1 MLLFVLLLYIFG
13 ILFAILEI
21 ENINLKLKNMKKT
34 RFRAYQLGEK
44 GSSFSYSVDEYFTLI
59 EGRYNEVNK
68 ANVLYE
74 MNCAG
79 ATRVSCLHI
88 TSWDEDHCKELEL
101 RNILNELSPLRIEYP
116 GYEPDSD
123 CGKAC
128 KKLIQNYCVRNNI
141 LAQAVTPDY
150 INSLDAGVTKQYT
163 DILYNPIDNHT
174 SHNDNSIVK
183 LFRQGRFT
191 LLSLGDCESKEIAQ
205 TIEKGSIASTE
216 VDVMILAHHGADN
229 GFTTEEFV
237 NNINP
242 KVAICSSNYD
252 NQFEHPRQ
260 EVRNIL
266 YNHKPIIPLYTTKTG
281 DVVITCNEDNI
292 VHVYNLI
299 SNNTKI
305 SSLKTFLPKL
315 KVPNNYD

>member
-1 MLLFVLLLYIFG
+1 
-13 ILFAILEI
+13 
-21 ENINLKLKNMKKT
+21 MKKT

-44 GSSFSYSVDEYFTLI
+44 GSSFSYSVDDHFTLI
-59 EGRYNEVNK
+59 EGRYNEVNR

-79 ATRVSCLHI
+79 ATQVSCLHI
-88 TSWDEDHCKELEL
+88 TSWDEDHCKEAEL
-101 RNILNELSPLRIEYP
+101 RNILRELRPLRIECP

-128 KKLIQNYCVRNNI
+128 KKMIQLYCNKGVFTSEDI
-141 LAQAVTPDY
+141 TPDF
-150 INSLDAGVTKQYT
+150 INGLTAGENNKYT
-163 DILYNPIDNHT
+163 DILYNPTKDYP
-174 SHNDNSIVK
+174 SHNDNSIVQ

-191 LLSLGDCESKEIAQ
+191 LLSLGDCESSEIAQ
-205 TIEKGSIASTE
+205 SIATCSIATKE
-216 VDVMILAHHGADN
+216 VDVMILAHHGANN
-229 GFTTEEFV
+229 GFTTEPFV
-237 NNINP
+237 NKINP

-260 EVRNIL
+260 EVRDIL
-266 YNHKPIIPLYTTKTG
+266 YNHMPTIPLYTTKTG
-281 DVVITCNEDNI
+281 DVVITCDEDNI

-305 SSLKTFLPKL
+305 SSYITFRPKL
-315 KVPNNYD
+315 TVPTE

>member
-1 MLLFVLLLYIFG
+1 
-13 ILFAILEI
+13 
-21 ENINLKLKNMKKT
+21 MKKT

-44 GSSFSYSVDEYFTLI
+44 GSSFSYSVDNHFTLI

-88 TSWDEDHCKELEL
+88 TSWDVDHCLEAEWRSILSEL
-101 RNILNELSPLRIEYP
+101 RPLRIEYP

-128 KKLIQNYCVRNNI
+128 KKMIQNYCVRNTVSSK
-141 LAQAVTPDY
+141 AVTPGY
-150 INSLDAGVTKQYT
+150 INGLTAGQNRQYN
-163 DILYNPIDNHT
+163 DILYNPTEGHT

-191 LLSLGDCESKEIAQ
+191 LLSLGDCENSEIAQ
-205 TIEKGSIASTE
+205 TIEGCSIASTE

-229 GFTTEEFV
+229 GFTTVEFV
-237 NNINP
+237 NKINP

-266 YNHKPIIPLYTTKTG
+266 YHHEPTIPLYTTKTG

-299 SNNTKI
+299 SNNTTI
-305 SSLKTFLPKL
+305 SSQMAFSPKL
-315 KVPNNYD
+315 IVSTNYD

>member
-1 MLLFVLLLYIFG
+1 
-13 ILFAILEI
+13 
-21 ENINLKLKNMKKT
+21 MKKT

-44 GSSFSYSVDEYFTLI
+44 GSSFSYSVDNHFTLI
-59 EGRYNEVNK
+59 EGRFNEVNK
-68 ANVLYE
+68 ANVLSE
-74 MNCAG
+74 MECAG

-88 TSWDEDHCKELEL
+88 TSWDEDHCKESEL
-101 RNILNELSPLRIEYP
+101 RDILNELKPLRIEYP

-128 KKLIQNYCVRNNI
+128 KKLIQNYCVRT
-141 LAQAVTPDY
+141 AVVSKTVTPDY
-150 INSLDAGVTKQYT
+150 INGLTTGQNRQYN
-163 DILYNPIDNHT
+163 DILYNPTEDHT

-191 LLSLGDCESKEIAQ
+191 LLSLGDCENSEIAKA
-205 TIEKGSIASTE
+205 IEGCSIASTE

-237 NNINP
+237 NKINP
-242 KVAICSSNYD
+242 RVAICSSNYD

-266 YNHKPIIPLYTTKTG
+266 YNHEPTIPLYTTKTG
-281 DVVITCNEDNI
+281 DVVITCNEDND

-299 SNNTKI
+299 SNSRRI
-305 SSLKTFLPKL
+305 SSEMTFRPKL
-315 KVPNNYD
+315 TVAPKYD

>member
-1 MLLFVLLLYIFG
+1 
-13 ILFAILEI
+13 
-21 ENINLKLKNMKKT
+21 MKKT

-44 GSSFSYSVDEYFTLI
+44 GSSFSYSVDNHFTLI
-59 EGRYNEVNK
+59 EGRFNEVNK

-74 MNCAG
+74 MKLAG

-88 TSWDEDHCKELEL
+88 TSWDEDHCKEAEL
-101 RNILNELSPLRIEYP
+101 RCILSELRPLRIEYP
-116 GYEPDSD
+116 GYEPDTD

-128 KKLIQNYCVRNNI
+128 KKLIQNYCVRNAAVSI
-141 LAQAVTPDY
+141 IVTPDY
-150 INSLDAGVTKQYT
+150 INGLTAGQNRQYNNVM
-163 DILYNPIDNHT
+163 YNPKEDHT
-174 SHNDNSIVK
+174 SHNDNSLVK

-191 LLSLGDCESKEIAQ
+191 LLSLGDCQSNEIAK
-205 TIEKGSIASTE
+205 TIEGCSIATTE

-237 NNINP
+237 NKINP

-266 YNHKPIIPLYTTKTG
+266 YNHEPTIPLYTTKTG
-281 DVVITCNEDNI
+281 DVVITCNEDNV

-305 SSLKTFLPKL
+305 SSQMTFSPKFTVAP
-315 KVPNNYD
+315 KYD

>member
-1 MLLFVLLLYIFG
+1 
-13 ILFAILEI
+13 
-21 ENINLKLKNMKKT
+21 MKKT

-44 GSSFSYSVDEYFTLI
+44 GSSFSYSVDDHFTLI

-68 ANVLYE
+68 ANILFE
-74 MNCAG
+74 MKCAG
-79 ATRVSCLHI
+79 ATRVGCLHI
-88 TSWDEDHCKELEL
+88 TSWDEDHCKETEL
-101 RNILNELSPLRIEYP
+101 RNILSELRPLRIEYP

-123 CGKAC
+123 CGKTC
-128 KKLIQNYCVRNNI
+128 QKLIQNYCDENCIFSKV
-141 LAQAVTPDY
+141 VTPDY
-150 INSLDAGVTKQYT
+150 INGLTAGEKNQYN
-163 DILYNPIDNHT
+163 DILYNPTESHC

-191 LLSLGDCESKEIAQ
+191 LLSLGDCENKEIAQ
-205 TIEKGSIASTE
+205 TIGKCSIASTE

-229 GFTTEEFV
+229 GFTSEEFV
-237 NNINP
+237 NKINP

-266 YNHKPIIPLYTTKTG
+266 YDHEPIIPLYTTKTG
-281 DVVITCNEDNI
+281 DVVISCDEDNV

-305 SSLKTFLPKL
+305 SSQITFSPKL
-315 KVPNNYD
+315 TVSSKYD

>member
-1 MLLFVLLLYIFG
+1 
-13 ILFAILEI
+13 
-21 ENINLKLKNMKKT
+21 MKKT

-44 GSSFSYSVDEYFTLI
+44 GSSFSFSVDEDFTLI

-68 ANVLYE
+68 ANVLFE
-74 MNCAG
+74 MKCAG

-88 TSWDEDHCKELEL
+88 TSWDEDHCKEEEL
-101 RNILNELSPLRIEYP
+101 RNILSELRPLRIEYP
-116 GYEPDSD
+116 GYEPDTD

-128 KKLIQNYCVRNNI
+128 KKLIENYCATNI
-141 LAQAVTPDY
+141 VSSNKVTPDY
-150 INSLDAGVTKQYT
+150 INNLAAGQNRQYI
-163 DILYNPIDNHT
+163 DILYNPTKNNT
-174 SHNDNSIVK
+174 SHNDNSIVQ
-183 LFRQGRFT
+183 LFRRGRFT
-191 LLSLGDCESKEIAQ
+191 VLSLGDCESKEIAQ
-205 TIEKGSIASTE
+205 SIATCSIASTE

-237 NNINP
+237 NKINP

-266 YNHKPIIPLYTTKTG
+266 FHHEPTIPLYTTKTG
-281 DVVITCNEDNI
+281 DVVITCNEDNV

-299 SNNTKI
+299 SNNTII
-305 SSLKTFLPKL
+305 SSQKTFRPKYTVDP
-315 KVPNNYD
+315 KYD

>member
-1 MLLFVLLLYIFG
+1 
-13 ILFAILEI
+13 
-21 ENINLKLKNMKKT
+21 MKKT

-44 GSSFSYSVDEYFTLI
+44 GSSFSYSVDNHFTLI

-68 ANVLYE
+68 ANVLSE
-74 MNCAG
+74 MKCADVS
-79 ATRVSCLHI
+79 RVSCLHI
-88 TSWDEDHCKELEL
+88 TSWDEDHCKVVEL
-101 RNILNELSPLRIEYP
+101 RNILSELRPLLIEYP

-128 KKLIQNYCVRNNI
+128 KKMIENYCFRNSI
-141 LAQAVTPDY
+141 SSKAVTPYY
-150 INSLDAGVTKQYT
+150 INGLIAGEKKQYN
-163 DILYNPIDNHT
+163 DILYNPTENYT

-191 LLSLGDCESKEIAQ
+191 LLSLGDCENNEIAKA
-205 TIEKGSIASTE
+205 IEGCSIASTE

-237 NNINP
+237 SKINP

-260 EVRNIL
+260 EIRNIL
-266 YNHKPIIPLYTTKTG
+266 YNNEPSIPLYTTKTG
-281 DVVITCNEDNI
+281 DVVITCNEDNN

-299 SNNTKI
+299 SNSTKI
-305 SSLKTFLPKL
+305 SSLKTFRPKL
-315 KVPNNYD
+315 TVSTKYD

>member
-1 MLLFVLLLYIFG
+1 
-13 ILFAILEI
+13 
-21 ENINLKLKNMKKT
+21 MKKT

-44 GSSFSYSVDEYFTLI
+44 GSSFSYSVDGHFTLI
-59 EGRYNEVNK
+59 EGRYNVVNK

-74 MNCAG
+74 MHCAG
-79 ATRVSCLHI
+79 TTQVSCLHI
-88 TSWDEDHCKELEL
+88 TSWDEDHCKVVEL
-101 RNILNELSPLRIEYP
+101 RNILSELRPLRIEYP

-123 CGKAC
+123 CGKTC
-128 KKLIQNYCVRNNI
+128 KKMIENYCVRNFI
-141 LAQAVTPDY
+141 SSKAVTPDY
-150 INSLDAGVTKQYT
+150 INSLIAGENKQYN
-163 DILYNPIDNHT
+163 DILYNPTENYT

-191 LLSLGDCESKEIAQ
+191 LLSLGDCESNEIAKA
-205 TIEKGSIASTE
+205 IERCSIASTE

-237 NNINP
+237 GKINP

-266 YNHKPIIPLYTTKTG
+266 YNNEPSIPLYTTKTG
-281 DVVITCNEDNI
+281 DVVITCNEDNN

-299 SNNTKI
+299 SNSTKI
-305 SSLKTFLPKL
+305 SSLMTFRPKL
-315 KVPNNYD
+315 TVSTKYD

>member
-1 MLLFVLLLYIFG
+1 
-13 ILFAILEI
+13 
-21 ENINLKLKNMKKT
+21 MKKT

-44 GSSFSYSVDEYFTLI
+44 GSSFSYSVDDHFTLI
-59 EGRYNEVNK
+59 EGRYNEVNRI
-68 ANVLYE
+68 NVLFE
-74 MNCAG
+74 MKKAG

-88 TSWDEDHCKELEL
+88 TSWDEDHCKESEL
-101 RNILNELSPLRIEYP
+101 RAILSELLPLRIEYP

-128 KKLIQNYCVRNNI
+128 KKMIQNYCNSNS
-141 LAQAVTPDY
+141 AQSNEVTPEY
-150 INSLDAGVTKQYT
+150 INNLDPGKESQYN
-163 DILYNPIDNHT
+163 DILYNPTENHAI
-174 SHNDNSIVK
+174 HNDNSVVQ
-183 LFRQGRFT
+183 LFRRGRFT
-191 LLSLGDCESKEIAQ
+191 LLSLGDCQSKEIAQ
-205 TIEKGSIASTE
+205 RIENGPIASTE

-229 GFTTEEFV
+229 GFTTEEFI
-237 NNINP
+237 NKINP

-266 YNHKPIIPLYTTKTG
+266 YNHQPSIPLYTTKTG
-281 DVVITCNEDNI
+281 DVVITCDEDNV

-305 SSLKTFLPKL
+305 SSHMTFSPKL
-315 KVPNNYD
+315 IVPHKYD

>member
-1 MLLFVLLLYIFG
+1 MKI
-13 ILFAILEI
+13 IL
-21 ENINLKLKNMKKT
+21 NIKKKMKKT

-44 GSSFSYSVDEYFTLI
+44 GSSFSYSVDEHFTLI

-74 MNCAG
+74 MDCAG

-88 TSWDEDHCKELEL
+88 TSWDEDHCKEAEL
-101 RNILNELSPLRIEYP
+101 RSILSELRPLLIEYP

-123 CGKAC
+123 SGKAC
-128 KKLIQNYCVRNNI
+128 KMMIQYYCFRNAI
-141 LAQAVTPDY
+141 SSKAITPDY
-150 INSLDAGVTKQYT
+150 INGLTAGKKGQYN
-163 DILYNPIDNHT
+163 DILYNPTGVHT

-191 LLSLGDCESKEIAQ
+191 LLSLGDCESSEIAQ
-205 TIEKGSIASTE
+205 TIEGCSIASTE

-229 GFTTEEFV
+229 GFTTEKFV
-237 NNINP
+237 NKINP
-242 KVAICSSNYD
+242 NVAICSSNYD

-266 YNHKPIIPLYTTKTG
+266 YNHEPTIPLYTTKTG
-281 DVVITCNEDNI
+281 DVVITCNEDNV

-305 SSLKTFLPKL
+305 SSLMTFSPKL
-315 KVPNNYD
+315 TVSPKYD

>member
-1 MLLFVLLLYIFG
+1 
-13 ILFAILEI
+13 
-21 ENINLKLKNMKKT
+21 MKKT

-44 GSSFSYSVDEYFTLI
+44 GSSFSYSVDNHFTLI
-59 EGRYNEVNK
+59 EGRFNEVNK

-74 MNCAG
+74 MKLAG

-88 TSWDEDHCKELEL
+88 TSWDEDHCKEAEL
-101 RNILNELSPLRIEYP
+101 RNILSELSPLRIEYP
-116 GYEPDSD
+116 GYEPDTD

-128 KKLIQNYCVRNNI
+128 KKLIQVYSDKNALPV
-141 LAQAVTPDY
+141 QAVTPDY
-150 INSLDAGVTKQYT
+150 INGLDAGETKQYT
-163 DILYNPIDNHT
+163 DILYNPTDNHA
-174 SHNDNSIVK
+174 SHNDNSLVK

-205 TIEKGSIASTE
+205 AIERGSIASTE

-237 NNINP
+237 NKINP

-260 EVRNIL
+260 EVRNIF
-266 YNHKPIIPLYTTKTG
+266 YNHEPTIPLYTTKTG
-281 DVVITCNEDNI
+281 DVVITCNEDNV

-305 SSLKTFLPKL
+305 SSNMTFSPKL
-315 KVPNNYD
+315 TVAHKYD

>member
-1 MLLFVLLLYIFG
+1 
-13 ILFAILEI
+13 
-21 ENINLKLKNMKKT
+21 MKKT

-44 GSSFSYSVDEYFTLI
+44 GSSFSYSVDDHFTLI

-68 ANVLYE
+68 ANVLFE
-74 MNCAG
+74 MKCAG
-79 ATRVSCLHI
+79 VTRVSCLHI
-88 TSWDEDHCKELEL
+88 TSWDEDHCKESEL
-101 RNILNELSPLRIEYP
+101 RDILNELMPLRIEYP
-116 GYEPDSD
+116 GYEPDTD

-128 KKLIQNYCVRNNI
+128 KKLIQNYIVKNTPSV
-141 LAQAVTPDY
+141 QAVTPDY
-150 INSLDAGVTKQYT
+150 INGLDAGKTKQYT
-163 DILYNPIDNHT
+163 DILYNPTENHT

-205 TIEKGSIASTE
+205 AIERGSIASTE

-237 NNINP
+237 NKINP
-242 KVAICSSNYD
+242 MVAICSSNYD

-266 YNHKPIIPLYTTKTG
+266 YNHEPSIPLYTTKTG
-281 DVVITCNEDNI
+281 DVVITCNEDND

-299 SNNTKI
+299 SNGTRI
-305 SSLKTFLPKL
+305 SSQMTFRPKL
-315 KVPNNYD
+315 IVDPKYDK

>member
-1 MLLFVLLLYIFG
+1 
-13 ILFAILEI
+13 
-21 ENINLKLKNMKKT
+21 MKKT

-44 GSSFSYSVDEYFTLI
+44 GSSFSYSVDDHFTLI

-74 MNCAG
+74 MQCAG
-79 ATRVSCLHI
+79 VTRVSCLHI
-88 TSWDEDHCKELEL
+88 TSWDEDHCKESEL
-101 RNILNELSPLRIEYP
+101 RDILKELMPLYIEYP

-128 KKLIQNYCVRNNI
+128 KKLIQNYCVRNMIKSKN
-141 LAQAVTPDY
+141 VTPNY
-150 INSLDAGVTKQYT
+150 INGLTAGQIRQYN
-163 DILYNPIDNHT
+163 DILYNPTENHT

-191 LLSLGDCESKEIAQ
+191 LLSLGDCESSEIAKA
-205 TIEKGSIASTE
+205 IEECSIASTE

-237 NNINP
+237 NKINP
-242 KVAICSSNYD
+242 RVAICSSNYD

-266 YNHKPIIPLYTTKTG
+266 YNHEPTIPLYTTKTG
-281 DVVITCNEDNI
+281 DVVIICNEDND
-292 VHVYNLI
+292 VHVCNLI
-299 SNNTKI
+299 SNSTRI
-305 SSLKTFLPKL
+305 SSQMNFRPKFT
-315 KVPNNYD
+315 VSNQYD

>member
-1 MLLFVLLLYIFG
+1 
-13 ILFAILEI
+13 
-21 ENINLKLKNMKKT
+21 MKKT

-44 GSSFSYSVDEYFTLI
+44 GSSFSYSVDNHFTLI
-59 EGRYNEVNK
+59 EGRFNEVNK
-68 ANVLYE
+68 ANVLSE
-74 MNCAG
+74 MECAG

-88 TSWDEDHCKELEL
+88 TSWDEDHCKESEL
-101 RNILNELSPLRIEYP
+101 RDILNELKPLRIEYP

-128 KKLIQNYCVRNNI
+128 KKLIQNYCVRT
-141 LAQAVTPDY
+141 AVVSKTVTPDY
-150 INSLDAGVTKQYT
+150 INGLTAGQNRQYN
-163 DILYNPIDNHT
+163 DILYNPTEDHT

-191 LLSLGDCESKEIAQ
+191 LLSLGDCENSEIAKA
-205 TIEKGSIASTE
+205 IEGCSIASTE

-237 NNINP
+237 NKINP
-242 KVAICSSNYD
+242 RVAICSSNYD

-266 YNHKPIIPLYTTKTG
+266 YNHEPTIPLYTTKTG
-281 DVVITCNEDNI
+281 DVVITCNEDND

-299 SNNTKI
+299 SNSRRI
-305 SSLKTFLPKL
+305 SSEMTFRPKL
-315 KVPNNYD
+315 TVAPKYD

>member
-1 MLLFVLLLYIFG
+1 
-13 ILFAILEI
+13 
-21 ENINLKLKNMKKT
+21 MKKT

-44 GSSFSYSVDEYFTLI
+44 GSSFSYSVDDHFTLI

-74 MNCAG
+74 MYCAG

-88 TSWDEDHCKELEL
+88 TSWDEDHCKEAELKSILTEL
-101 RNILNELSPLRIEYP
+101 RPLCIEYP

-128 KKLIQNYCVRNNI
+128 KKLIQNYCVRNTT
-141 LAQAVTPDY
+141 LVQAVTPNY
-150 INSLDAGVTKQYT
+150 INSLNPGVTMQYN
-163 DILYNPIDNHT
+163 DILYNPIDYHT

-266 YNHKPIIPLYTTKTG
+266 FNHEPTIPLYTTKTG
-281 DVVITCNEDNI
+281 DVVITCGEDNV
-292 VHVYNLI
+292 VHVNNLI
-299 SNNTKI
+299 SNSTKI
-305 SSLKTFLPKL
+305 SSQMIFRPKL
-315 KVPNNYD
+315 TVSTKYD